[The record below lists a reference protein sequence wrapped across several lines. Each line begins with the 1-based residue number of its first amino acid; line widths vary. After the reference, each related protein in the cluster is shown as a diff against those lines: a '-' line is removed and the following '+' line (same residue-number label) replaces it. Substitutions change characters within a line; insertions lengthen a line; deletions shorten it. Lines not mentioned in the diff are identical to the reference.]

1 MTRLPRTARACVAT
15 LLITCVTVAA
25 AQVPTELDWDTNAW
39 PGGSLSETFTVGS
52 GDVQISWSGDT
63 GALIQGRPVTAQVE
77 TGGLI
82 PAEDS
87 LSIRVNYSDT
97 STQEIGATID
107 FTHPGGV
114 TDASFTI
121 FDIDAGAN
129 PWIDQIQVTATD
141 GVSTFNPSSVT
152 VVDPAYVNFDGT
164 NTVTGLQS
172 ADSTSPLG
180 NASFTFNQPGI
191 TQINLVYRDPPGALP
206 NPGNQFVAIHD
217 INFTYEASGPNLAL
231 TKTDSADPVSVGGA
245 FTYNLTVTNNGP
257 GDATNVTL
265 IDTLPAGVDW
275 QSATPSQGLCVHSGE
290 PLGGTVTCTLGT
302 IANGANATVDIEV
315 VAPGTTGVISNSA
328 TVSADE
334 PDPDA
339 SDNTATEETT
349 IVNPP
354 GSPVCQ
360 VDPSGTYIE
369 AENFTGTIVQ
379 GATFA
384 VESTTPGFNGSGYLR
399 STGGSTSSPPVHEGK
414 IYNIEFTTSGTY
426 NVWMRGYALDGGS
439 DSAFIGLNGTAAGA
453 LNEGGT
459 YNTWV
464 WSNGI
469 QTGSNQITVPAAGF
483 QNFNTWVR
491 EANHR
496 IDGFY
501 LTQGAETPTGGIP
514 PGTPT
519 LDPTQC
525 TGANLA
531 LTKTDSPDPVSVG
544 TAFTYSLTATNNG
557 PVDATNV
564 TLVDTLPADVD
575 WQLATPSQGL
585 CVHSGEPLGGT
596 VTCTLGT
603 IANGANATVDIEVVA
618 PGTTGVIS
626 NSATVSADEPDPDTS
641 DNTATEETTII
652 DPVANLNVT
661 QTEDFDP
668 AGVNLPFVYTVTVTN
683 PGPADATLVTLVDT
697 LDAAVTFQTAVPS
710 QGSCVH
716 SGEPLGGTVTCDL
729 GDLNNGSIATIDITV
744 IAPATPQTVISTAVV
759 SAAEPDSDLSDN
771 TWAEDTDVIDPPPA
785 DLELTMTDAPDPV
798 VGGTLLTYT
807 LTINNLGPGP
817 ATLVQLTD
825 TLPASVIF
833 VSATSSQGSCGESF
847 GVVDCSI
854 SGAISAGASAT
865 VTIVVTAP
873 ATAGTIT
880 NSASVSTS
888 RVDPIAGNDSASVNT
903 AVTIIG
909 DADLALSKSDSPDP
923 VNVNQALSYSL
934 IIDNLGP
941 DDATDVVLVDTLP
954 AAVTFQS
961 AISSQGSC
969 SESGGTVTCN
979 LGMINNAANAT
990 VDIIVTAP
998 ASAGSITNNAVVSTS
1013 ASDSDTANDSASE
1026 TTTVQNLNV
1035 NQLCYLVA
1043 DAGGGGGGNDLLTRI
1058 DTADFDPL
1066 TNETNIGIGTGT
1078 NTIEAIAWNSATGV
1092 LYAANAGRLG
1102 TLNTTTGV
1110 FTALPSSFGT
1120 GSGALGNI
1128 TFNDVDGLTY
1138 DATTS
1143 TLYGSERQSGTDVL
1157 IQINM
1162 ATGAHVPNAFGAD
1175 IDYVPM
1181 PPILGNSLT
1190 DDIAVDPTT
1199 GIMYAAVNSGG
1210 STDRLIRINKA
1221 TGATTDVALIT
1232 VPDIEGLGTDPTGQL
1247 WGTSGTQRILYE
1259 LNKATGVG
1267 SNGRTIDNGSDY
1279 EAVDCYAFSPSVIA
1293 DLAVTKIVDDAAP
1306 AEGANATYTVTATNT
1321 GPGIATVVQLSD
1333 VLPSGVTF
1341 ASAIVSQGTYNST
1354 TGAWFVGTLGA
1365 GSNATLNLEASVD
1378 IGSSGSTITNT
1389 ASVTFLSQNDPNAG
1403 NDVASADII
1412 PIALPANLLVLKS
1425 VSTVRDPLGST
1436 APAALAIPGA
1446 VVQYEVSVTNSGG
1459 GAATETIITDTLSS
1473 NLTFLAGEFDGGAAD
1488 IEIIIGAAAPAYCIA
1503 EIGGDTNTDG
1513 CFLSAAG
1520 DDLTVTIPVSASYP
1534 TGLTVGA
1541 TAPDNVV
1548 VVHFRATVN

>member
-1 MTRLPRTARACVAT
+1 MNRLLRAARACVAT
-15 LLITCVTVAA
+15 LLITCVSVAA

-39 PGGSLSETFTVGS
+39 PSGSLSETFTIGP

-63 GALIQGRPVTAQVE
+63 GALIQGRPVTAQEE

-82 PAEDS
+82 PVEDS
-87 LSIRVNYSDT
+87 LSIRVNYSGT

-121 FDIDAGAN
+121 FDIDAGTN

-152 VVDPAYVNFDGT
+152 VVDPAYVSFDGT

-172 ADSTSPLG
+172 AGSTSPLG

-191 TQINLVYRDPPGALP
+191 TQINLVYRDPPGVLP
-206 NPGNQFVAIHD
+206 NPGNQYIAIHD
-217 INFTYEASGPNLAL
+217 INFTYDASGPDLAL
-231 TKTDSADPVSVGGA
+231 TKTDSADPVTVGGT
-245 FTYNLTVTNNGP
+245 FTYNLSVTNNGP
-257 GDATNVTL
+257 DDASNVTL

-275 QSATPSQGLCVHSGE
+275 QSATPSQGSCGHSGE

-302 IANGANATVDIEV
+302 IANGANATIDIEV
-315 VAPGTTGVISNSA
+315 VAPGTAGVISNSA

-334 PDPDA
+334 PDLDT
-339 SDNTATEETT
+339 SDNTATEDTT

-354 GSPVCQ
+354 GLPVCQ

-399 STGGSTSSPPVHEGK
+399 STGGSTTSPPVHEGK
-414 IYNIEFTTSGTY
+414 IYNIEFTAAGTY
-426 NVWMRGYALDGGS
+426 NVWMRGYALNGGS

-483 QNFNTWVR
+483 HDFNTWVR

-501 LTQGAETPTGGIP
+501 LTQGNETPTGGIP
-514 PGTPT
+514 PGAPT

-531 LTKTDSPDPVSVG
+531 LTKADSLDPVSVG
-544 TAFTYSLTATNNG
+544 SAFTYTMTATNNG

-575 WQLATPSQGL
+575 WQSATPSQGS

-603 IANGANATVDIEVVA
+603 IANAANATVDIDVVA
-618 PGTTGVIS
+618 PNTTGVIS
-626 NSATVSADEPDPDTS
+626 NSATVSADETDPDTS
-641 DNTATEETTII
+641 DNTATEETTVI
-652 DPVANLNVT
+652 DPAANLSVT
-661 QTEDFDP
+661 QAENLDP

-683 PGPADATLVTLVDT
+683 SGPADATLVTLVDT
-697 LDAAVTFQTAVPS
+697 LGPAVTFQTAVPS
-710 QGSCVH
+710 QGLCA
-716 SGEPLGGTVTCDL
+716 EAGGIVTCDL
-729 GDLNNGSIATIDITV
+729 GDLDNGSIATIDITV
-744 IAPATPQTVISTAVV
+744 IAPATPQTVTSTAVV

-771 TWAEDTDVIDPPPA
+771 TWAEDTEVIDPPPA
-785 DLELTMTDAPDPV
+785 DVELTITDGPDPV
-798 VGGTLLTYT
+798 VEGAPLTYT

-825 TLPASVIF
+825 ALPAGVTF
-833 VSATSSQGSCGESF
+833 VSATPSQGSCSES
-847 GVVDCSI
+847 GGTVDCALGTLGN
-854 SGAISAGASAT
+854 GAGAT

-873 ATAGTIT
+873 STAGTIT
-880 NSASVSTS
+880 NSASVSAVQS
-888 RVDPIAGNDSASVNT
+888 DPNSANNSASVDT

-909 DADLALSKSDSPDP
+909 EADIALSKSDSPDP

-969 SESGGTVTCN
+969 SESGGIVTCN

-990 VDIIVTAP
+990 VDIIVLAP

-1013 ASDSDTANDSASE
+1013 AIDSGVANDSASE

-1043 DAGGGGGGNDLLTRI
+1043 DAGGGGGGNDLLTQI

-1066 TNETNIGIGTGT
+1066 TNETNIGVGTGT
-1078 NTIEAIAWNSATGV
+1078 NSIEAIAWNSATGV
-1092 LYAANAGRLG
+1092 LYAANAGQLG
-1102 TLNTTTGV
+1102 TLSTTTGV
-1110 FTALPSSFGT
+1110 FTALPSTFGT

-1162 ATGAHVPNAFGAD
+1162 ATGAHVPNAFGAG

-1181 PPILGNSLT
+1181 PPILGNSIT

-1210 STDRLIRINKA
+1210 STDRLIRIDKT

-1247 WGTSGTQRILYE
+1247 WGTSGTQGILYE
-1259 LNKATGVG
+1259 LDKVTGIG
-1267 SNGRTIDNGSDY
+1267 SNGRPINNGSDY
-1279 EAVDCYAFSPSVIA
+1279 ESVDCYAFSPSVIA
-1293 DLAVTKIVDDAAP
+1293 DLAVTKTVDDAAP

-1333 VLPSGVTF
+1333 VLPAGVTY

-1354 TGAWFVGTLGA
+1354 TGAWFVGTLGP
-1365 GSNATLNLEASVD
+1365 GSNATLNLQASVD
-1378 IGSSGSTITNT
+1378 TGSAGSTITNT
-1389 ASVTFLSQNDPNAG
+1389 ASVTFVSQNDPNAA
-1403 NDVASADII
+1403 NDVASADIV
-1412 PIALPANLLVLKS
+1412 PVVPPASLLVLKS
-1425 VSTVRDPLGST
+1425 VSTVRDPLGAT

-1459 GAATETIITDTLSS
+1459 GAATETVITDTLSS

-1488 IEIIIGAAAPAYCIA
+1488 IEIIVGAAAPVYCIA

-1513 CFLSAAG
+1513 CFLSAGG

-1534 TGLTVGA
+1534 TGLTVGT